1 MVAVATHDRMSAL
14 IHKGKVTFWR
24 DLAETWGPFLNF
36 LGGSLDFRKERV
48 DVVEPWKRALE
59 MIESESRA
67 LVQTE
72 TPSTPKSET
81 DLEIAP
87 LVQNLGTTSI
97 AEIEKMIAELQEARD
112 FLQAEGERVQREA
125 EHYSTLTQMA
135 SASVKIISDT
145 VAGWRE
151 AGHPLRNDW
160 RSSQFDVMPSL
171 TEDNNGSVRVP
182 DQQSPQSQGQ
192 IRARTR
198 RKELLK

>member
-1 MVAVATHDRMSAL
+1 MDVM
-14 IHKGKVTFWR
+14 
-24 DLAETWGPFLNF
+24 EPCN
-36 LGGSLDFRKERV
+36 RV
-48 DVVEPWKRALE
+48 LE

-67 LVQTE
+67 LVQADA

-97 AEIEKMIAELQEARD
+97 AEIEKMIGELQEARD

-125 EHYSTLTQMA
+125 EHYTTLTQMA
-135 SASVKIISDT
+135 SASLKIISDT

-160 RSSQFDVMPSL
+160 RSSQFDGTPSPA
-171 TEDNNGSVRVP
+171 EDDSGSVRVS

-198 RKELLK
+198 GKEP

>member
-1 MVAVATHDRMSAL
+1 MRLSL
-14 IHKGKVTFWR
+14 SHKGKVTFWR
-24 DLAETWGPFLNF
+24 DLAKTCGPFLNF

-48 DVVEPWKRALE
+48 DVMEPCNRVLE

-67 LVQTE
+67 VVHAE
-72 TPSTPKSET
+72 APSTPKSET

-97 AEIEKMIAELQEARD
+97 AKIEKMIGELQEARD

-125 EHYSTLTQMA
+125 EHYSTLTQVA

-151 AGHPLRNDW
+151 AGHPLPNNW
-160 RSSQFDVMPSL
+160 RSSQFGVMPSL

-182 DQQSPQSQGQ
+182 DQH
-192 IRARTR
+192 IRSNRSFPGKSHA
-198 RKELLK
+198 

>member
-1 MVAVATHDRMSAL
+1 MVEVAAYDRMSAP
-14 IHKGKVTFWR
+14 IHQGKVTFWR
-24 DLAETWGPFLNF
+24 DLAKTCRPFLNF
-36 LGGSLDFRKERV
+36 LGGSLDFRKKRV
-48 DVVEPWKRALE
+48 NVMEPWKRALE

-81 DLEIAP
+81 DVEIAP

-97 AEIEKMIAELQEARD
+97 AEIEKMIAKLQEARD

-125 EHYSTLTQMA
+125 EYYSTLTQMA

-160 RSSQFDVMPSL
+160 RSPQFDV